1 MSISTANR
9 TIALQALA
17 AFEKALAVF
26 ESAKSEKEEK
36 LLKDYCNAVQKAMLL
51 LGTQGLKR
59 MVLYI
64 SSQMGKEKKEM
75 KGENDA
81 NTKDKASAYAN
92 DNTWRCLYDQLA
104 LFSGIDEETFQYEI
118 VSELTKEQAAIKEED
133 IAFFLLCLKRL
144 ANAKWAEIET
154 NAPKK
159 LTTKQ
164 EDTETDSS
172 NA

>member
-17 AFEKALAVF
+17 AFEKALVAF
-26 ESAKSEKEEK
+26 ESAKSEKKEK
-36 LLKDYCNAVQKAMLL
+36 VKEYSNAVQKAMLL

-64 SSQMGKEKKEM
+64 SSQMGKDEGKNDDDKK
-75 KGENDA
+75 A
-81 NTKDKASAYAN
+81 
-92 DNTWRCLYDQLA
+92 WRRLYDHMA
-104 LFSGIDEETFQYEI
+104 EFSGLAPEIFQYKI
-118 VSELTKEQAAIKEED
+118 VYELTKEQIALKEES

-144 ANAKWAEIET
+144 ANAKWPEIET
-154 NAPKK
+154 NTPKK

>member
-17 AFEKALAVF
+17 AFEKALAAF
-26 ESAKSEKEEK
+26 ESAKSEKKEK
-36 LLKDYCNAVQKAMLL
+36 VKDYRNAVQKAMLL

-64 SSQMGKEKKEM
+64 SSQMGKDEGK
-75 KGENDA
+75 
-81 NTKDKASAYAN
+81 TKA
-92 DNTWRCLYDQLA
+92 WRLLYDHLA
-104 LFSGIDEETFQYEI
+104 EFSGMAPEIFQYKI
-118 VSELTKEQAAIKEED
+118 VYELTKEQIALREED

-144 ANAKWAEIET
+144 ANAKWVEMG
-154 NAPKK
+154 NNPQKK
-159 LTTKQ
+159 LIPEQ
-164 EDTETDSS
+164 EDPQTGSS